1 MKEEKIAPAIA
12 CIIFNSDT
20 ILLNT
25 ETIIISVLLD
35 KAEEYGINIE
45 LDDAVWLFSEKGIE
59 QNIIQLK
66 NLFDISVP
74 DDFEEEL
81 RKKIH
86 EELRYGLDAKEGV
99 REMLEIMKVPFCVL
113 SNVPREEIEFNLR
126 LTNLL
131 HFFKPED
138 IFTTCEMENQNLNTE
153 LYLQATKKMG
163 YKPEQC
169 AVIADSIVGVKNII
183 EEGFTLYG
191 LTNGFNEKEM
201 GETGAV
207 VLEEIKEL
215 SNFLKIV

>member
-1 MKEEKIAPAIA
+1 MKEEKVAPVIA
-12 CIIFNSDT
+12 CIIFNSDA

-35 KAEEYGINIE
+35 KAEEYGLNIE

-81 RKKIH
+81 RKKIY
-86 EELRYGLDAKEGV
+86 EELRHGLDAKEGV
-99 REMLEIMKVPFCVL
+99 REMLEMMKVPFCVL
-113 SNVPREEIEFNLR
+113 SNTPREEIEFNLR

-131 HFFKPED
+131 HFFKPEE
-138 IFTTCEMENQNLNTE
+138 IFTTCEMENQDPNAE
-153 LYLQATKKMG
+153 LYLKAAKKMG

-169 AVIADSIVGVKNII
+169 AVIADSIIGAKNVL

-201 GETGAV
+201 AGIGAV

-215 SNFLKIV
+215 SNFLKIA

>member
-1 MKEEKIAPAIA
+1 MKEEKIAPVIG
-12 CIIFNSDT
+12 CIIFSSDT

-35 KAEEYGINIE
+35 KAEEYGLNIE
-45 LDDAVWLFSEKGIE
+45 LDDAVWLFSDKGIE

-74 DDFEEEL
+74 ENFEEAL
-81 RKKIH
+81 RKKIY

-99 REMLEIMKVPFCVL
+99 REMLEVMKVPFCVL
-113 SNVPREEIEFNLR
+113 SNGPREEIEFNFR

-131 HFFKPED
+131 HFFNPEK
-138 IFTTCEMENQNLNTE
+138 ILTNYEMENQNLNTE
-153 LYLQATKKMG
+153 LYLQAAKNMG

-169 AVIADSIVGVKNII
+169 AVIADSIVGVKNIV
-183 EEGFTLYG
+183 EEGFSLYG

-201 GETGAV
+201 KEMGAV

-215 SNFLKIV
+215 SNFLKIA